1 VGAAMLATRRG
12 ALCFRRN
19 PQADGGLSCAAAIT
33 EIADRSSASL
43 SLDMNYSITEFLGV
57 SGSSSLHTAIRH
69 SDGTCVCVKRPLPEG
84 EHISMGLLQMELDI
98 LMSLSHPNIV
108 QTFGLVVDGPRLSLV
123 TERIPNGAL
132 HQLVVNSSVCSL
144 DEHIAQK
151 MCVMLFQ
158 GIAHLHSNNICHRDV
173 NPHNA
178 LVSHDGKKLK
188 LSDFGRARRY
198 DTSKNLRDWMSA
210 QASDVWGG
218 GPCLHYML
226 SGQLPCISS
235 KGLSLSDVELS
246 DDVLSS
252 VSPSCTE
259 VLHLSLNF
267 ERGQGPAA
275 SKLLQ
280 LPWLDL
286 SSSRWM
292 GG

>member
-1 VGAAMLATRRG
+1 MLATGRRT
-12 ALCFRRN
+12 LWSRRN
-19 PQADGGLSCAAAIT
+19 PQADCGLSCAAAIA
-33 EIADRSSASL
+33 EIADRSSTSL
-43 SLDMNYSITEFLGV
+43 SLDMQYSIKDFVGF
-57 SGSSSLHTAIRH
+57 SGTSTLHKAMSH

-84 EHISMGLLQMELDI
+84 EQISMGLLQTELDI
-98 LMSLSHPNIV
+98 LMSISHPNIV
-108 QTFGLVVDGPRLSLV
+108 QTFGLVADGPRMSLV
-123 TERIPNGAL
+123 TEYIPNRNL
-132 HQLVVNSSVCSL
+132 HQLVINSSMRSL
-144 DEHIAQK
+144 DEHTAQGLF
-151 MCVMLFQ
+151 VMLFQ